1 MDATSW
7 KRSRIARF
15 AGVIAAGL
23 IAGGFFMWNRDTKD
37 ADRQERTNQSFNAQS
52 KDAGLNYNLR
62 DETIDP
68 DRTTSITLLIA
79 GGFAALTALIVGA
92 STRPDTRGDSVSDQL
107 IKLNELHSSGAITTD
122 EFIDAKIKLL
132 RPAND

>member
-1 MDATSW
+1 MDATGW

-37 ADRQERTNQSFNAQS
+37 ADRQERTNQSFNALS

-68 DRTTSITLLIA
+68 DRTTSITLLVA
-79 GGFAALTALIVGA
+79 GGFAALRLHRGTHTRSALVEPNYHA
-92 STRPDTRGDSVSDQL
+92 LWPY
-107 IKLNELHSSGAITTD
+107 A
-122 EFIDAKIKLL
+122 
-132 RPAND
+132 